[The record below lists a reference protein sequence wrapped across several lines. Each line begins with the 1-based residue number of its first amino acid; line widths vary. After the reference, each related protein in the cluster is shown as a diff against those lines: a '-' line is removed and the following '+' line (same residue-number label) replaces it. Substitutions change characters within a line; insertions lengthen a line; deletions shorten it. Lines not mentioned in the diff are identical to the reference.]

1 MYPGLTQTRQPQNR
15 LYWQSCQKP
24 TTQMEAK
31 KVFNLLI
38 AFLDPFLKKVELS
51 STKNHFY
58 FVS

>member
-24 TTQMEAK
+24 KTQMEAK

-38 AFLDPFLKKVELS
+38 DFFTSISKEGSAII
-51 STKNHFY
+51 N
-58 FVS
+58 